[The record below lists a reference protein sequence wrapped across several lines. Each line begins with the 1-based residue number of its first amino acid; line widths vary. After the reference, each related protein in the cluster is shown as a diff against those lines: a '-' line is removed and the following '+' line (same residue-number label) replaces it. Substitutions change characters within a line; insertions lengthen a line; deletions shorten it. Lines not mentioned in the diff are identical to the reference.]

1 MPSFDT
7 LKVFSLTKSSMIL
20 ADIRKDYTLKSLE
33 IQDVDS
39 DPLVQFRRWME
50 EAIQAEALEVNAM
63 CLSTISEDGF
73 PNARIVLLK
82 ELDEGFVFFTNYA
95 SSKGKELSAS
105 PKASLTFFWPE
116 IERQV
121 RVVGTVEKISEKE
134 SDTYFFSRPISSQ
147 IGAWASPQS
156 QEIIDRSVIEESQKR
171 LTEEFK
177 KTPIQ
182 RPVHWGGYRLLPHRI
197 EFWQGR
203 PSRLHDRICYELA
216 GKSIWKKV
224 RLAP

>member
-1 MPSFDT
+1 
-7 LKVFSLTKSSMIL
+7 MIL
-20 ADIRKDYTLKSLE
+20 ANIRKDYSLKSLE
-33 IQDVDS
+33 IQDVAS
-39 DPLVQFRRWME
+39 DPLQQFRLWME

-63 CLSTISEDGF
+63 CLSTISKDGF
-73 PNARIVLLK
+73 PNSRIVLLK
-82 ELDEGFVFFTNYA
+82 ELDQGFVFFTNYE
-95 SSKGKELSAS
+95 SSKGKELAAS

-121 RVVGTVEKISEKE
+121 RVVGTIGKISEKE

-156 QEIIDRSVIEESQKR
+156 QEIPDRTVIENSQKR
-171 LTEEFK
+171 LEEEFK
-177 KTPIQ
+177 LNPIQ
-182 RPVHWGGYRLLPHRI
+182 RPAHWGGYRLIPHRI

-203 PSRLHDRICYELA
+203 PSRLHDRISYELE
-216 GKSIWKKV
+216 GGTNWKKV

>member
-1 MPSFDT
+1 
-7 LKVFSLTKSSMIL
+7 MIL
-20 ADIRKDYTLKSLE
+20 ANIRKDYSLKSLE
-33 IQDVDS
+33 IQDVAN
-39 DPLVQFRRWME
+39 DPLQQFRHWME

-63 CLSTISEDGF
+63 CLSTISKDGF
-73 PNARIVLLK
+73 PNSRIVLLK
-82 ELDEGFVFFTNYA
+82 ELDQGFVFFTNYE
-95 SSKGKELSAS
+95 SSKGKELAAT

-121 RVVGTVEKISEKE
+121 RVVGTIGKISEKE

-156 QEIIDRSVIEESQKR
+156 QEIPDRTVIEDSQKR
-171 LTEEFK
+171 LEEEFK
-177 KTPIQ
+177 LNPIQ
-182 RPVHWGGYRLLPHRI
+182 RPAHWGGYRLIPLRI

-203 PSRLHDRICYELA
+203 PSRLHDRISYELE
-216 GKSIWKKV
+216 GGTNWKKV

>member
-1 MPSFDT
+1 
-7 LKVFSLTKSSMIL
+7 MIL
-20 ADIRKDYTLKSLE
+20 ANIRKDYSLKSLE
-33 IQDVDS
+33 IQDVAS
-39 DPLVQFRRWME
+39 DPLQQFRLWME

-63 CLSTISEDGF
+63 CLSTISKDGF
-73 PNARIVLLK
+73 PNSRIVLLK
-82 ELDEGFVFFTNYA
+82 ELDEGFVFFTNYE
-95 SSKGKELSAS
+95 SSKGKELAAS

-121 RVVGTVEKISEKE
+121 RVVGTIGKISEQE

-156 QEIIDRSVIEESQKR
+156 QEIPDRTVIENSQKR
-171 LTEEFK
+171 LEEEFK
-177 KTPIQ
+177 LNPIQ
-182 RPVHWGGYRLLPHRI
+182 RPAHWGGYRLIPHRI

-203 PSRLHDRICYELA
+203 PSRLHDRISYELE
-216 GKSIWKKV
+216 GGTNWKKV

>member
-1 MPSFDT
+1 MPSFGP
-7 LKVFSLTKSSMIL
+7 LKVFFQTKSSMIL

-39 DPLVQFRRWME
+39 DPLLQFRRWME

-82 ELDEGFVFFTNYA
+82 ELDQGFVFFTNYA
-95 SSKGKELSAS
+95 SSKGKELAAF

-156 QEIIDRSVIEESQKR
+156 QEISDRTVIEESQKR
-171 LTEEFK
+171 LEEEFK
-177 KTPIQ
+177 ETPIQ
-182 RPVHWGGYRLLPHRI
+182 RPAHWGGFRLLPHRI

-203 PSRLHDRICYELA
+203 PSRLHDRICYELE
-216 GKSIWKKV
+216 GKSVWRKV

>member
-1 MPSFDT
+1 
-7 LKVFSLTKSSMIL
+7 MIL
-20 ADIRKDYTLKSLE
+20 ADIRKDYSLKSLE
-33 IQDVDS
+33 IQDVAN
-39 DPLVQFRRWME
+39 DPLQQFRNWME

-63 CLSTISEDGF
+63 CLSTISKDGF
-73 PNARIVLLK
+73 PNSRIVLLK
-82 ELDEGFVFFTNYA
+82 ELDHGFVFFTNYE
-95 SSKGKELSAS
+95 SSKGKELAAS

-121 RVVGTVEKISEKE
+121 RVVGTIGKISEKE

-156 QEIIDRSVIEESQKR
+156 QEISDRTVIEDSQKR
-171 LTEEFK
+171 LEEEFK
-177 KTPIQ
+177 LNPIQ
-182 RPVHWGGYRLLPHRI
+182 RPAHWGGYRLLPHRI

-203 PSRLHDRICYELA
+203 PSRLHDRICYQLE
-216 GKSIWKKV
+216 GSTSWKKV

>member
-1 MPSFDT
+1 MPSFGT
-7 LKVFSLTKSSMIL
+7 LKIFQYTKSFMIL

-33 IQDVDS
+33 IQDVAN
-39 DPLVQFRRWME
+39 DPLQQFRYWME

-63 CLSTISEDGF
+63 CLSTISKDGF
-73 PNARIVLLK
+73 PNSRIVLLK
-82 ELDEGFVFFTNYA
+82 ELDEGFVFFTNYE
-95 SSKGKELSAS
+95 SSKGKELASS

-121 RVVGTVEKISEKE
+121 RVLGTVGKISEKE

-156 QEIIDRSVIEESQKR
+156 QEISDRTVIEDSQKR
-171 LTEEFK
+171 LEEEFK
-177 KTPIQ
+177 LNPIQ
-182 RPVHWGGYRLLPHRI
+182 RPAHWGGYRLIPHRI

-203 PSRLHDRICYELA
+203 PSRLHDRISYELD
-216 GKSIWKKV
+216 GGNNWKKV

>member
-1 MPSFDT
+1 
-7 LKVFSLTKSSMIL
+7 MIL
-20 ADIRKDYTLKSLE
+20 ANIRKDYSLKSLE
-33 IQDVDS
+33 IQDVAS
-39 DPLVQFRRWME
+39 DPLQQFRYWME

-63 CLSTISEDGF
+63 CLSTISKDGF
-73 PNARIVLLK
+73 PNSRIVLLK
-82 ELDEGFVFFTNYA
+82 ELDEGFVFFTNYE
-95 SSKGKELSAS
+95 SSKGKELAAS

-121 RVVGTVEKISEKE
+121 RVVGTIGKISEKE

-156 QEIIDRSVIEESQKR
+156 QEIPDRTVIEDSQKR
-171 LTEEFK
+171 LEEEFK
-177 KTPIQ
+177 LNPIQ
-182 RPVHWGGYRLLPHRI
+182 RPAHWGGYRLIPHRI

-203 PSRLHDRICYELA
+203 PSRLHDRISYELE
-216 GKSIWKKV
+216 GGTNWKKV

>member
-33 IQDVDS
+33 IQDVDT
-39 DPLVQFRRWME
+39 DPLLQFRRWME

-82 ELDEGFVFFTNYA
+82 ELDQGFVFFTNYA

-203 PSRLHDRICYELA
+203 PSRLHDRICYELE
-216 GKSIWKKV
+216 GKSVWRKV

>member
-1 MPSFDT
+1 
-7 LKVFSLTKSSMIL
+7 MIL
-20 ADIRKDYTLKSLE
+20 ANIRKDYSLKSLE
-33 IQDVDS
+33 IQDVAS
-39 DPLVQFRRWME
+39 DPLQQFRYWME

-63 CLSTISEDGF
+63 CLSTISKDGF
-73 PNARIVLLK
+73 PNSRIVLLK
-82 ELDEGFVFFTNYA
+82 ELDQGFVFFTNYE
-95 SSKGKELSAS
+95 SSKGKELAAS

-121 RVVGTVEKISEKE
+121 RVVGTIGKISEME

-156 QEIIDRSVIEESQKR
+156 QEIPDRTVIEDSQKR
-171 LTEEFK
+171 LEEEFK
-177 KTPIQ
+177 LNPIQ
-182 RPVHWGGYRLLPHRI
+182 RPAHWGGYRLIPLRI

-203 PSRLHDRICYELA
+203 PSRLHDRISYELE
-216 GKSIWKKV
+216 GGTNWKKV

>member
-1 MPSFDT
+1 
-7 LKVFSLTKSSMIL
+7 MIL
-20 ADIRKDYTLKSLE
+20 ANIRKDYSLKSLE
-33 IQDVDS
+33 IQDVAS
-39 DPLVQFRRWME
+39 DPLQQFRYWME

-63 CLSTISEDGF
+63 CLSTISKGGF
-73 PNARIVLLK
+73 PNSRIVLLK
-82 ELDEGFVFFTNYA
+82 ELDQGFVFFTNYE
-95 SSKGKELSAS
+95 SSKGKELAAS

-121 RVVGTVEKISEKE
+121 RVVGTIGKISEME

-156 QEIIDRSVIEESQKR
+156 QEIPDRTVIENSQKR
-171 LTEEFK
+171 LEEEFK
-177 KTPIQ
+177 LNPIQ
-182 RPVHWGGYRLLPHRI
+182 RPAHWGGYRLIPHRI

-203 PSRLHDRICYELA
+203 PSRLHDRISYELE
-216 GKSIWKKV
+216 GGTNWKKV

>member
-1 MPSFDT
+1 
-7 LKVFSLTKSSMIL
+7 MIL
-20 ADIRKDYTLKSLE
+20 ANIRKDYSLKSLE
-33 IQDVDS
+33 IQDVAS
-39 DPLVQFRRWME
+39 EPLQQFRHWME

-63 CLSTISEDGF
+63 CLSTISKDGF
-73 PNARIVLLK
+73 PNSRIVLLK
-82 ELDEGFVFFTNYA
+82 ELDEGFVFFTNYE
-95 SSKGKELSAS
+95 SSKGKELAAS

-121 RVVGTVEKISEKE
+121 RVVGTIGKISEKE

-156 QEIIDRSVIEESQKR
+156 QEIPDRTVIENSQKR
-171 LTEEFK
+171 LEEEFK
-177 KTPIQ
+177 LNPIQ
-182 RPVHWGGYRLLPHRI
+182 RPAHWGGYRLIPHRI

-203 PSRLHDRICYELA
+203 PSRLHDRISYELE
-216 GKSIWKKV
+216 GGTNWKKV

>member
-1 MPSFDT
+1 MPSFGT
-7 LKVFSLTKSSMIL
+7 LKIFQYTKSFMIL

-33 IQDVDS
+33 IQDVAN
-39 DPLVQFRRWME
+39 DPLQQFRHWME

-63 CLSTISEDGF
+63 CLSTISKDGF
-73 PNARIVLLK
+73 PNSRIVLLK
-82 ELDEGFVFFTNYA
+82 ELDEGFVFFTNYE
-95 SSKGKELSAS
+95 SSKGKELASS

-121 RVVGTVEKISEKE
+121 RVLGTVGKISEKE

-156 QEIIDRSVIEESQKR
+156 QEISDRTVIEDSQKR
-171 LTEEFK
+171 LEEEFK
-177 KTPIQ
+177 LNPIQ
-182 RPVHWGGYRLLPHRI
+182 RPAHWGGYRLIPHRI

-203 PSRLHDRICYELA
+203 PSRLHDRISYELD
-216 GKSIWKKV
+216 GGTNWKKV